1 MKRLFTK
8 FMIGSL
14 VLSTM
19 SSCNELSVPL
29 SAESDILKSGVYYR
43 QGDNSKF
50 KADFIKEIRNGSITI
65 TGFEPDGEVPYSAY
79 EFTLWRFEKN
89 VDYPPKNLNDIEYEN
104 SRSGAYSSIG
114 YFYNDNEYDYYDRNR
129 WDENQLDMNN
139 SMYKQKS
146 WADSQEES
154 AKKTIEEL
162 LIPRSKEYIQEKIN
176 QTVKVIDC
184 QLNGNGQGDTFTSY
198 LIIYEIVAENSVYAL
213 VNLIEFDDGKW
224 SAWFEGYDENLAE
237 LLKIRTDIIR

>member
-1 MKRLFTK
+1 
-8 FMIGSL
+8 
-14 VLSTM
+14 
-19 SSCNELSVPL
+19 
-29 SAESDILKSGVYYR
+29 
-43 QGDNSKF
+43 
-50 KADFIKEIRNGSITI
+50 
-65 TGFEPDGEVPYSAY
+65 
-79 EFTLWRFEKN
+79 
-89 VDYPPKNLNDIEYEN
+89 
-104 SRSGAYSSIG
+104 
-114 YFYNDNEYDYYDRNR
+114 
-129 WDENQLDMNN
+129 
-139 SMYKQKS
+139 MYKQKS

-237 LLKIRTDIIR
+237 LLKTRTDIIR